1 MTGHNRIV
9 NDPLELVPLI
19 VTFNNSQFKKAYDLL
34 SKQWMTEEEIC
45 AEIGAES
52 VAECL
57 GLLKKG
63 NLIEEQWRMP
73 QPGERPSKEYKT
85 TYSRFRAGFQCS
97 MEDLGDLLYIST
109 STDEELRGMVDCL
122 SRMYGRES
130 RHTMTRAQVQS
141 ESGLHQGLAK
151 RMPNLDV
158 KGQGGLVLLDDSQ

>member
-73 QPGERPSKEYKT
+73 QPGG
-85 TYSRFRAGFQCS
+85 AA
-97 MEDLGDLLYIST
+97 L
-109 STDEELRGMVDCL
+109 
-122 SRMYGRES
+122 
-130 RHTMTRAQVQS
+130 
-141 ESGLHQGLAK
+141 
-151 RMPNLDV
+151 
-158 KGQGGLVLLDDSQ
+158 